1 MTRFFATSNS
11 DSVADIESSPGIQ
24 TTNISGSIDRN
35 EVALRTYHKRC
46 IENENFR
53 AFEDGDFVAVV
64 GTLILDGKIGGEVLE
79 TVYEHV
85 AHGNPSVI
93 REYGFGH
100 YAVVVCED
108 DELTVF
114 TDPNGVFELYY
125 ISGENWIIS
134 DGIAACSRSLDSRT
148 VDRHQL
154 FELAIE
160 YSEISEAS
168 IFDSVD
174 RLFGSEILE
183 VNLTD
188 GTLSVSEL
196 GLPERDW
203 NYTNASFEDAL
214 RDYTSRV
221 QDAFNELE
229 QASDSIGVQATG
241 GLDSRT
247 ILGGLLN
254 EGFEPTILYG
264 VGNSK
269 LTNTK
274 DSDAMLAKRFADRY
288 DLPFDQFNWRDDY
301 PLGIGTWN
309 NLFRSYGFDFLMYGA
324 TTSFFDSFTD
334 RGKNMPEL
342 VLSGYGFGTVS
353 NTYFWEMSDATPI
366 SFEELVKN
374 YFTAVDCFKNSL
386 RNRSEYEEQLVD
398 ECRFA
403 LQKLTNEPLEEP
415 FDIDEFSKVIQLL
428 FGRPQSGYAS
438 SANEFTFHIAPLA
451 TYELSRTVIDFPTE
465 YRAGER
471 IRIHLIKEL
480 FPDILEPPL
489 FSGRKQTSI
498 TDDGR
503 IRRPVS
509 ERLKQRVD
517 ASFPE
522 FLIRLIRPVY
532 YRLTDNHPLDR
543 VDTEILEE
551 ATDYIE
557 TSAVIDNRF
566 EAKKQHGSVRQT
578 LRLALLSYAVDQTGY
593 DSLRW

>member
-1 MTRFFATSNS
+1 MTRFFATSSS

-24 TTNISGSIDRN
+24 TANMSGSIDRE

-53 AFEDGDFVAVV
+53 AFDDGDFVAVV

-79 TVYEHV
+79 LVYEHV
-85 AHGNPSVI
+85 TSGNQSVI
-93 REYGFGH
+93 REQGLGH

-108 DELTVF
+108 DELTAF

-125 ISGENWIIS
+125 MSGENWIIS
-134 DGIAACSRSLDSRT
+134 DGLAACSRSLDSRT
-148 VDRHQL
+148 VNRHQL

-168 IFDSVD
+168 VFDSVD
-174 RLFGSEILE
+174 RLFGSEMLE

-188 GTLSVSEL
+188 GTLRVSEV

-203 NYTNASFEDAL
+203 DYTDASFGDVL
-214 RDYTSRV
+214 TDYASRV
-221 QDAFNELE
+221 RDTFEELE

-247 ILGGLLN
+247 VLGGLLN
-254 EGFEPTILYG
+254 EGVEPIILYG

-288 DLPFDQFNWRDDY
+288 DLPFEQLDWREEY
-301 PLGIGTWN
+301 PLGIDTWN

-334 RGKNMPEL
+334 RGENMPEL
-342 VLSGYGFGTVS
+342 VMSGYGFGTVS
-353 NTYFWEMSDATPI
+353 NTYFWEMSDVTPI
-366 SFEELVKN
+366 SFEDLVKD
-374 YFTAVDCFKNSL
+374 YFTAVDCFENSL
-386 RNRSEYEEQLVD
+386 RNRSEYEEELVD
-398 ECRFA
+398 ECQAA

-415 FDIDEFSKVIQLL
+415 FDIGEFSKVIQLL
-428 FGRPQSGYAS
+428 FGRPQSAYAS

-451 TYELSRTVIDFPTE
+451 TYELSRPVIDFPTE

-471 IRIHLIKEL
+471 IRIHLIKDL

-489 FSGRKQTSI
+489 FSGRKQASI
-498 TDDGR
+498 TENGR

-517 ASFPE
+517 DSFPE
-522 FLIRLIRPVY
+522 FLLQLIRPVY
-532 YRLTDNHPLDR
+532 YRFTDNNPLDDI
-543 VDTEILEE
+543 DTEILEE
-551 ATDYIE
+551 AADYIE
-557 TSAVIDNRF
+557 TTGVIDNQF
-566 EAKKQHGSVRQT
+566 EAEKQHGSVRQT
-578 LRLALLSYAVDQTGY
+578 LRLALLCYAVDQIGY
-593 DSLRW
+593 DSLQR